1 MTYYQQL
8 LVKAELATS
17 RREALAILAQLKLL
31 KSLDKNL
38 ENSRAA

>member
-17 RREALAILAQLKLL
+17 RREALAILAQFKLL
-31 KSLDKNL
+31 KSLDKEFN
-38 ENSRAA
+38 NRAA